1 MKKLMKR
8 GLSICLALALAIP
21 PVFASDALGSDLKG
35 RTVQLGTGTT
45 VTDNS
50 FWSATYSDL
59 RTEHY
64 VTYTP
69 NQAVKPVVWYGSTV
83 PTTER
88 LSDAAAA
95 LTQQGYRV
103 LAGINGGF
111 YNTDGTAV
119 GLLITDGVIRSLD
132 QQNYYM
138 VGFGS
143 DGSVFID
150 NSAVT
155 KTVSWGG
162 FLGGLP
168 TTLEVTAINESR
180 GNGGLYLFTED
191 FGTSMKNTLKG
202 VDVVLEPLIAGQ
214 SLTMNSNTIYRVVSV
229 TASTVEGV
237 AADNTI
243 PAGCLVLSANV
254 NCDPSILDP
263 LRSLSI
269 GTQVTL
275 DISGGD
281 SRWANAV
288 CGVSALHSL
297 VENGQVVSGLAAG
310 AAPRTAIGVKADGSV
325 VFYTIDGRQSG
336 YSVGASYTQV
346 AQRLIELGCVQ
357 AVALDGGGST
367 TIGASLPGDEGFTVL
382 NKPSG
387 GSERKVSNC
396 ILLVTGAA
404 PTGMMDQIYVKTQN
418 DVVLTGGTTLV
429 GARPADANGYLA
441 SASGNLSWSST
452 GGTFSYDAEGNTLF
466 VAGNQPGIYDLTA
479 AASGRV
485 GSTTIRVIDQ
495 LSKLEVVRQDFGTE
509 IDSIILSPGDIV
521 DLDAEGSWYNIP
533 VGMDDTLVVWTAE
546 GAIGEIDANGLF
558 IAGLENA
565 EGTITATAGGRTVT
579 IEVKVD
585 RGDPFTDVA
594 THWAQP
600 YITRLY
606 KMGLTTGTQLEDGTY
621 IYKPDSSLTRGQLLI
636 FLTRM
641 LGVDTAQYEGVELP
655 FADLNSIEE
664 WMLPA
669 VKSMYAL
676 QVFSG
681 TMESGVLY
689 ANVNGLV
696 TREAAMTMLGR
707 VLAQQQSYDLSVFS
721 DGAKVSDW
729 AAPYVQTLVAQG
741 VVSGSNGLLNPQKNM
756 TRGEIAKVLTMVSE
770 LPRAELTPRG

>member
-229 TASTVEGV
+229 TDSTVEGV